1 MDNHEY
7 TNKSNS
13 TKARMKRKRIMQ
25 QKRHTWAQ
33 FPVHTTVHP
42 APQNIKD
49 HSKKLYIPFRMNY
62 ELTLPK
68 YNF

>member
-1 MDNHEY
+1 
-7 TNKSNS
+7 
-13 TKARMKRKRIMQ
+13 MKRKRIMQ